1 MNCFLRYIGVVDTR
15 DKLHHVN
22 FERGLNIIT
31 GASSTGKSAI
41 LEIFDFCL
49 GSSEDTVPV
58 GRITE
63 RAQAYFIAFEFP
75 GYMLV
80 TARTASDKKC
90 FLSVWHGCSHTELL
104 DTIARSPDAFTE
116 KRREFPH
123 ADFKKE
129 LGRHF
134 SITFKNVDVEPW
146 RQFVPRAKSPTPS
159 VRTFASF
166 MLQHQ
171 NLVAN
176 KHAIFYRFD
185 EKEKRDQAIEHFKI
199 LMGLV
204 KEEYYDQAKQLEQ
217 TRLDLKKIENQI
229 PREVKKKDAIVANYD
244 RLLSLYNALA
254 GRPLVDSLGSEIYLS
269 PRQYMDYLSEH
280 SVQINM
286 LSNKVETERQKL
298 LDLAAPILNDKRK
311 AGRLLTQVKQ
321 SIKTA
326 ENFSIGI
333 QGMQIPKSTE
343 LTHTHC
349 LLCESA
355 TALPAVEASKLI
367 EAIDWLNDELKL
379 STYAIESFADQ
390 ERQLIKNI
398 AGYDAELEPI
408 QKSILHLDEELK
420 RLSASKS
427 VNEQAIAVKVELELA
442 LRDQLAKRVVDLSEQ
457 EKTLRAEVKRLQEL
471 VNAHGVETKLKSLND
486 AINDTLCRFG
496 DRFDFESTYK
506 PSRLRFDLQTFELWY
521 QMDESTRV
529 YLRSMGSGANWLYS
543 HLALFMSLHYQFAAY
558 HKHGCKIP
566 PILFLDQPTQ
576 VYFPALD
583 KDDTFDSNAASG
595 RADRVK
601 KKDSD
606 LLAVNSM
613 FTELA
618 RFCDETE
625 METGVR
631 PQIIVSDHA
640 DNLALGEP
648 YEFSSFVRRTWRE
661 RGFIA
666 NEEEVVV

>member
-1 MNCFLRYIGVVDTR
+1 MNCFLRYIGVIDTR
-15 DKLHHVN
+15 NKLHHVN
-22 FERGLNIIT
+22 FDRGLNIIT

-49 GSSEDTVPV
+49 GSSEDTIPV

-63 RAQAYFIAFEFP
+63 RAQLYFIAFEFP
-75 GYMLV
+75 GYILV
-80 TARTASDKKC
+80 AARTASDKKC
-90 FLSVWHGCSHTELL
+90 FLSVWHGCSHSELL
-104 DTIARSPDAFTE
+104 DTITRSPDAFTE
-116 KRREFPH
+116 KRREYPH
-123 ADFKKE
+123 PEFKKE

-204 KEEYYDQAKQLEQ
+204 EEVYYDQAKQLEQ
-217 TRLDLKKIENQI
+217 TKQDLKKIQNQI
-229 PREVKKKDAIVANYD
+229 PREVKKKDAVVTNYD

-254 GRPLVDSLGSEIYLS
+254 GLPLVDALGSDIYSTPGRYLE
-269 PRQYMDYLSEH
+269 QLSEH
-280 SVQINM
+280 SVQINL
-286 LSNKVETERQKL
+286 LSNQAEVERQRL
-298 LDLAAPILNDKRK
+298 LSLAAPILSDKRQ
-311 AGRLLTQVKQ
+311 ASRLLTQIRQ
-321 SIKTA
+321 SIKAA
-326 ENFSIGI
+326 ENFSVGI
-333 QGMQIPKSTE
+333 QGSDIPKSTE

-349 LLCESA
+349 LLCESP
-355 TALPAVEASKLI
+355 TELPALEASKLI

-379 STYAIESFADQ
+379 STYTLESFADQ
-390 ERQLIKNI
+390 ERETIKTI
-398 AGYDAELEPI
+398 AEYDGALEKI
-408 QKSILHLDEELK
+408 QISIIPLDEELK

-427 VNEQAIAVKVELELA
+427 VNEQAIAIKVELELA
-442 LRDQLAKRVVDLSEQ
+442 IRDQLKKPVVELSEQ
-457 EKTLRAEVKRLQEL
+457 EKILSAEVKRLQAL

-486 AINDTLCRFG
+486 AINETLCRFG
-496 DRFDFESTYK
+496 DRFEFESTYK

-521 QMDESTRV
+521 QMDADTRV

-583 KDDTFDSNAASG
+583 KDEAFDPNASSG

-601 KKDSD
+601 KKDGD

-613 FTELA
+613 FTQLA

-625 METGVR
+625 TDTGVR

-640 DNLALGEP
+640 DNLALEEP
-648 YEFSSFVRRTWRE
+648 YEFSAFVRKTWRE

-666 NEEEVVV
+666 DEEEAVA

>member
-1 MNCFLRYIGVVDTR
+1 MNCFLRYIGVIDTR
-15 DKLHHVN
+15 KKLHHVS
-22 FERGLNIIT
+22 FDRGLNIIT

-49 GSSEDTVPV
+49 GSGEDTIPV

-75 GYMLV
+75 GYILV
-80 TARTASDKKC
+80 AARTASDKKC
-90 FLSVWHGCSHTELL
+90 FLSTWYGCSHLELL
-104 DTIARSPDAFTE
+104 DTITRSPAAFTE
-116 KRREFPH
+116 KRHEYPH
-123 ADFKKE
+123 PEFKKE

-204 KEEYYDQAKQLEQ
+204 EEVYYDQAKQLEQ
-217 TRLDLKKIENQI
+217 AKQDLKKIQNQI
-229 PREVKKKDAIVANYD
+229 PREVKKKDAVVANYD

-254 GRPLVDSLGSEIYLS
+254 GLPLVDALGFDIYSAPGRYLGH
-269 PRQYMDYLSEH
+269 LSEH
-280 SVQINM
+280 SVQINL
-286 LSNKVETERQKL
+286 LSNQAETERQRL
-298 LDLAAPILNDKRK
+298 LSLAAPILSEKRQ
-311 AGRLLTQVKQ
+311 ASRLLTQIRQ
-321 SIKTA
+321 SIKA
-326 ENFSIGI
+326 AQNFSMGI
-333 QGMQIPKSTE
+333 QGSEIPKSTE
-343 LTHTHC
+343 LNHTHC
-349 LLCESA
+349 LLCESP
-355 TALPAVEASKLI
+355 TELPALESSKLI
-367 EAIDWLNDELKL
+367 DAIDWLNDELKL
-379 STYAIESFADQ
+379 STYTLESFADQ
-390 ERQLIKNI
+390 EREIIKKI
-398 AGYDAELEPI
+398 AEYDGNLDKI
-408 QKSILHLDEELK
+408 QMSIRPLDEELK
-420 RLSASKS
+420 RLFASKS
-427 VNEQAIAVKVELELA
+427 VNEQAIAIKVELELA
-442 LRDQLAKRVVDLSEQ
+442 IRDQLKKPVVELTEQ
-457 EKTLRAEVKRLQEL
+457 ETKLSAEVKRLQAL
-471 VNAHGVETKLKSLND
+471 VSAHGVETKLKSLND
-486 AINDTLCRFG
+486 AINETLCRFG

-521 QMDESTRV
+521 QMDDDTRV

-583 KDDTFDSNAASG
+583 KDENFDPNASSG

-601 KKDSD
+601 KKDGD

-613 FTELA
+613 FTGLA

-625 METGVR
+625 TDTGVR

-640 DNLALGEP
+640 DNLTLGEP
-648 YEFSSFVRRTWRE
+648 YKFSSFVRKTWRD

-666 NEEEVVV
+666 DEEEAVA

>member
-104 DTIARSPDAFTE
+104 DTIGRSPDAFTE

-217 TRLDLKKIENQI
+217 TRLDLKKN
-229 PREVKKKDAIVANYD
+229 RE
-244 RLLSLYNALA
+244 
-254 GRPLVDSLGSEIYLS
+254 
-269 PRQYMDYLSEH
+269 
-280 SVQINM
+280 
-286 LSNKVETERQKL
+286 SN
-298 LDLAAPILNDKRK
+298 P
-311 AGRLLTQVKQ
+311 
-321 SIKTA
+321 
-326 ENFSIGI
+326 
-333 QGMQIPKSTE
+333 
-343 LTHTHC
+343 
-349 LLCESA
+349 
-355 TALPAVEASKLI
+355 
-367 EAIDWLNDELKL
+367 
-379 STYAIESFADQ
+379 
-390 ERQLIKNI
+390 
-398 AGYDAELEPI
+398 
-408 QKSILHLDEELK
+408 
-420 RLSASKS
+420 
-427 VNEQAIAVKVELELA
+427 
-442 LRDQLAKRVVDLSEQ
+442 
-457 EKTLRAEVKRLQEL
+457 
-471 VNAHGVETKLKSLND
+471 
-486 AINDTLCRFG
+486 
-496 DRFDFESTYK
+496 
-506 PSRLRFDLQTFELWY
+506 
-521 QMDESTRV
+521 
-529 YLRSMGSGANWLYS
+529 
-543 HLALFMSLHYQFAAY
+543 
-558 HKHGCKIP
+558 
-566 PILFLDQPTQ
+566 
-576 VYFPALD
+576 
-583 KDDTFDSNAASG
+583 
-595 RADRVK
+595 
-601 KKDSD
+601 
-606 LLAVNSM
+606 
-613 FTELA
+613 
-618 RFCDETE
+618 
-625 METGVR
+625 
-631 PQIIVSDHA
+631 
-640 DNLALGEP
+640 
-648 YEFSSFVRRTWRE
+648 
-661 RGFIA
+661 
-666 NEEEVVV
+666 